1 MNGCRW
7 IFADSLAALLGLPV
21 AGAGAAEVAGVIVPD
36 TVKLG
41 GADLLLN
48 GAGIRPRVVFQV
60 YVGALY
66 VVERKKA
73 AADLIGQRGP
83 KRIVLYM
90 LRDLSSEQF
99 GGALNDGLAA
109 NLTDGER
116 QRFAVQLAELKATM
130 EAVGSAREKSVVTI
144 DFLPDIGV
152 RVAVDGAQRG
162 KNIGDEDFYRAL
174 MKIWLG
180 DKPADDSL
188 KAAMLGQSS

>member
-7 IFADSLAALLGLPV
+7 IFAASLAALLGLPV

-48 GAGIRPRVVFQV
+48 GAGIRTRVVFKV

-66 VVERKKA
+66 VLERKKA

-162 KNIGDEDFYRAL
+162 KNIGGEDFYRAL

-180 DKPADDSL
+180 DKPAGDSL